1 MTTLPADDL
10 ERRQATTT
18 FDRNVVVTAGAG
30 TGKTTLL
37 VERCVNLLMR
47 PSDPVQMTELVAL
60 TFTNKAANEMK
71 ARLRDRL
78 EVLAGHRTGGP
89 AAKEAEAAELDA
101 LRERYSITTDD
112 IHGRARK
119 ALQQLERAQIGTI
132 HSFAAALLRLY
143 PLETGLN
150 PQFREDDG
158 RLRKRQFDTGWGLWL
173 DEELSGTG
181 PRTEEWKKILGRF
194 SLDRLGELALA
205 LCADNVDLDGL
216 QRPGGPDDPAGVL
229 GQWLRGLEDAI
240 TDLIHR
246 HPKQRRIE
254 QALAVGRR
262 VIQAA
267 RGGGASVDDEE
278 LGLLRGLTAP
288 KDWAQEDFNHARDLA
303 TDARALAQVDPVV
316 IHRLCALLVPFARQC
331 REDFARH
338 GLVTFD
344 GLLVRSRDLLRDHP
358 RIREELKTRFKAI
371 LVDEFQD
378 TDPLQ
383 YEIILWLCEEPSRRA
398 ASWRDI
404 RLAPGKL
411 FVVGDPK
418 QSIYGFR
425 GADIAAYLQVVKEVI
440 QAQNGVEYRLTANF
454 RSDARILDVVNGVF
468 EHLIREEPG
477 LQPEY
482 IALQPGPV
490 HPGEDPARPEQSYR
504 LGSPGPMEATAETSV
519 RPEPFDE
526 AQDRPFDKAQDRRS
540 EAQPSE
546 VEGRKMEATAETS
559 VRPEPFD
566 EAQDRRSE
574 AQPSEVEGRKME
586 ATAETSVRP
595 ERSEA
600 QPSEVEGRKL
610 AVAWDRSRRV
620 HVRRVTSTGPTPNAE
635 AARRLEAESLA
646 RWLEEEV
653 LGRTFFDD
661 AAGHHVPVAPGH
673 VAFLMRA
680 LSNVQVYLEAL
691 RRRGIGY
698 VVEGERDFYAA
709 QEVIDAV
716 NLLRT
721 VDNPHDRLAL
731 VGVLRSPVGGH
742 SDTEIFALGRQQL
755 LDYRMVAGPRW
766 VDLPRDVMDL
776 YQRLFRL
783 HREVRFLEAGKAVAR
798 VFKELPLSVL
808 AASRRSGQQAVANLE
823 KVRLVAEEAG
833 ANGSGTLKDVVAELE
848 RRVREEEDESEN
860 ALEEETL
867 DAVRIMSIHRAK
879 GLEFPVVVLVDALAG
894 VNRRSGPPAQV
905 HQNWATGLA
914 GIRIDDLWSLPGVFL
929 QAKRREREAYE
940 QRRLLYVAMT
950 RPRQQL
956 VVSFAERGQPD
967 RDSMVS
973 MIGEATGGDL
983 AHADPPAVTCGM
995 GEMAVE
1001 VVEEDPGADEHGD
1014 RPPAPP
1020 PDAADWSWYEN
1031 LWARRRSDCEARRQ
1045 TPIFLTPTRL
1055 KAAGEAAEPRLR
1067 AGGLERDTALILGEL
1082 AHQVLEHWDFQ
1093 TQRVEED
1100 LHEAI
1105 ARHAPELPAAQHR
1118 VVVRELKAIW
1128 ATLTGSPVYQEL
1140 RGARILGREIPFVLP
1155 WDGQIMEGVI
1165 DLVYERQ
1172 GQLYV
1177 ADYKTDQVT
1186 DGDIAGVMHDYRHQ
1200 AQVYTEAVRRG
1211 LNRDV
1216 AAFRLILL
1224 RLGSGV
1230 DVPAGSLSE

>member
-47 PSDPVQMTELVAL
+47 PSDPVEMTELVAL

-89 AAKEAEAAELDA
+89 AAKEAEAAALDA
-101 LRERYSITTDD
+101 LRERYSITADD

-229 GQWLRGLEDAI
+229 GQWLRGLEEAI

-267 RGGGASVDDEE
+267 RAGGASVDDEE
-278 LGLLRGLTAP
+278 LSLLRGLTAP
-288 KDWAQEDFNHARDLA
+288 KDWTQEDFNHARNLV
-303 TDARALAQVDPVV
+303 TDARALAQVDPGE

-490 HPGEDPARPEQSYR
+490 HPGEDPARPEQR
-504 LGSPGPMEATAETSV
+504 DEPHG
-519 RPEPFDE
+519 PEPMGVS
-526 AQDRPFDKAQDRRS
+526 AVT
-540 EAQPSE
+540 PS
-546 VEGRKMEATAETS
+546 S

-574 AQPSEVEGRKME
+574 AQPSEVEGRK
-586 ATAETSVRP
+586 
-595 ERSEA
+595 
-600 QPSEVEGRKL
+600 L
-610 AVAWDRSRRV
+610 AVAGERSRRV
-620 HVRRVTSTGPTPNAE
+620 RVRRVTSTGPTPNAE

-661 AAGHHVPVAPGH
+661 GAGNRVRVAPGH

-716 NLLRT
+716 NLLRA

-905 HQNWATGLA
+905 HQDWATGLA

-983 AHADPPAVTCGM
+983 AHAAPPAVTCGT

-1014 RPPAPP
+1014 RLPAPP
-1020 PDAADWSWYEN
+1020 PDAADWSWYED
-1031 LWARRRSDCEARRQ
+1031 LWGRRRSDYEARRQ

-1055 KAAGEAAEPRLR
+1055 KAAGEAAEARLR

-1100 LHEAI
+1100 LDGAI

-1128 ATLTGSPVYQEL
+1128 ATLAGSPVYQEL

-1186 DGDIAGVMHDYRHQ
+1186 DGDVAGVMHDYRHQ

-1224 RLGSGV
+1224 RLGRGV

>member
-47 PSDPVQMTELVAL
+47 PSDPVEMTELVAL

-89 AAKEAEAAELDA
+89 AAKEAEAAVLDS
-101 LRERYSITTDD
+101 LRKRYSITTDD

-229 GQWLRGLEDAI
+229 GQWLRGLEEAI
-240 TDLIHR
+240 TDLIRR

-254 QALAVGRR
+254 QALTVGRR

-267 RGGGASVDDEE
+267 GAGGASVDAEE
-278 LGLLRGLTAP
+278 LSLLRGLTAP
-288 KDWAQEDFNHARDLA
+288 KDWTQEDFNHARNLV
-303 TDARALAQVDPVV
+303 TDARALARVDPVE

-358 RIREELKTRFKAI
+358 RIREELKARFKAI

-482 IALQPGPV
+482 IALQPGPGT
-490 HPGEDPARPEQSYR
+490 PGEPTAGPEQRYVPH
-504 LGSPGPMEATAETSV
+504 G
-519 RPEPFDE
+519 PEPMGVS
-526 AQDRPFDKAQDRRS
+526 AVT
-540 EAQPSE
+540 PS
-546 VEGRKMEATAETS
+546 
-559 VRPEPFD
+559 P
-566 EAQDRRSE
+566 
-574 AQPSEVEGRKME
+574 
-586 ATAETSVRP
+586 VRP
-595 ERSEA
+595 ERSGAPAE
-600 QPSEVEGRKL
+600 QSPVR
-610 AVAWDRSRRV
+610 
-620 HVRRVTSTGPTPNAE
+620 VRRVTSTGPTPNAE

-661 AAGHHVPVAPGH
+661 GAGNHVRVAPGH

-716 NLLRT
+716 NLLRA

-833 ANGSGTLKDVVAELE
+833 AGGSGTLKDVVAELE

-905 HQNWATGLA
+905 HQDWATGLA

-967 RDSMVS
+967 HDSMVS
-973 MIGEATGGDL
+973 MIGEATGGAL
-983 AHADPPAVTCGM
+983 AHADPPAVACGM

-1001 VVEEDPGADEHGD
+1001 VVKEDPEAAEHGD
-1014 RPPAPP
+1014 RLPAPP
-1020 PDAADWSWYEN
+1020 PDAADWSWYED
-1031 LWARRRSDCEARRQ
+1031 LWGRRRSDYETRRQ

-1055 KAAGEAAEPRLR
+1055 KAAGEAAEARLR

-1128 ATLTGSPVYQEL
+1128 ATLTGSPVYREL

-1200 AQVYTEAVRRG
+1200 AQVYTEAVRHG

-1224 RLGSGV
+1224 RLGRGV
-1230 DVPAGSLSE
+1230 DVPAGSPSE

>member
-89 AAKEAEAAELDA
+89 AAKETEAAALDA

-112 IHGRARK
+112 IHGRARE

-229 GQWLRGLEDAI
+229 GQWLRGLEEAI

-267 RGGGASVDDEE
+267 RAGGASVDDEE

-288 KDWAQEDFNHARDLA
+288 KDWTQEDFNHARDLA
-303 TDARALAQVDPVV
+303 TDARALAQVDPGE

-482 IALQPGPV
+482 IALQPGPGT
-490 HPGEDPARPEQSYR
+490 PSEPTARPEQR
-504 LGSPGPMEATAETSV
+504 DAPHGPEPMEVSAPSSVRPARPDQRDGLHGPEPMGVSAPSSV

-526 AQDRPFDKAQDRRS
+526 AQDRL
-540 EAQPSE
+540 
-546 VEGRKMEATAETS
+546 
-559 VRPEPFD
+559 
-566 EAQDRRSE
+566 
-574 AQPSEVEGRKME
+574 
-586 ATAETSVRP
+586 
-595 ERSEA
+595 SEA

-620 HVRRVTSTGPTPNAE
+620 RVRRVTSTGPTPNAE

-661 AAGHHVPVAPGH
+661 AAGNHVPVAPGH

-716 NLLRT
+716 NLLRA

-894 VNRRSGPPAQV
+894 VNRRSGPSAQV
-905 HQNWATGLA
+905 HQDWATGLA

-973 MIGEATGGDL
+973 LIGEATGGDL
-983 AHADPPAVTCGM
+983 AHAAPPAVTCGT

-1020 PDAADWSWYEN
+1020 PDAADWSWYED

-1055 KAAGEAAEPRLR
+1055 KAAGEAAEARLR

-1105 ARHAPELPAAQHR
+1105 ARHAPELPAAEHR

-1128 ATLTGSPVYQEL
+1128 ATLAGSPVYQEL

-1224 RLGSGV
+1224 RLGRGV

>member
-47 PSDPVQMTELVAL
+47 PSDPVEMTELVAL

-89 AAKEAEAAELDA
+89 AAKEAEAAVLDS
-101 LRERYSITTDD
+101 LRKRYSITTDD

-229 GQWLRGLEDAI
+229 GQWLRGLEEAI
-240 TDLIHR
+240 TDLIRR

-267 RGGGASVDDEE
+267 GGGGASVDAEE
-278 LGLLRGLTAP
+278 LSLLRGLTAP
-288 KDWAQEDFNHARDLA
+288 KDWTQEDFNHARNLV
-303 TDARALAQVDPVV
+303 TDARALARVDPVE

-358 RIREELKTRFKAI
+358 RIREELKARFKAI

-482 IALQPGPV
+482 IALQPGPGT
-490 HPGEDPARPEQSYR
+490 PGEPTAGPEQRYVPH
-504 LGSPGPMEATAETSV
+504 G
-519 RPEPFDE
+519 PEPMGVS
-526 AQDRPFDKAQDRRS
+526 AVT
-540 EAQPSE
+540 PS
-546 VEGRKMEATAETS
+546 
-559 VRPEPFD
+559 P
-566 EAQDRRSE
+566 
-574 AQPSEVEGRKME
+574 
-586 ATAETSVRP
+586 VRP
-595 ERSEA
+595 ERSGAPAE
-600 QPSEVEGRKL
+600 QSPVR
-610 AVAWDRSRRV
+610 
-620 HVRRVTSTGPTPNAE
+620 VRRVTSTGPTPNAE

-661 AAGHHVPVAPGH
+661 GAGNHVRVAPGH

-716 NLLRT
+716 NLLRA

-833 ANGSGTLKDVVAELE
+833 AGGSGTLKDVVAELE

-905 HQNWATGLA
+905 HQDWATGLA

-967 RDSMVS
+967 HDSMVS
-973 MIGEATGGDL
+973 MIGEATGGAL
-983 AHADPPAVTCGM
+983 AHADPPAVACGM

-1001 VVEEDPGADEHGD
+1001 VVEEDPEAAERCD
-1014 RPPAPP
+1014 RPPAP
-1020 PDAADWSWYEN
+1020 PDAADWSWYED
-1031 LWARRRSDCEARRQ
+1031 LWGRRRSDYEARRQ

-1128 ATLTGSPVYQEL
+1128 ATLTGSPVYREL

-1200 AQVYTEAVRRG
+1200 AQVYTEAVRHG

-1224 RLGSGV
+1224 RLGRGV
-1230 DVPAGSLSE
+1230 DVPAGSPSE

>member
-47 PSDPVQMTELVAL
+47 PSDPVEMTELVAL

-89 AAKEAEAAELDA
+89 AAKEAEAAVLDS
-101 LRERYSITTDD
+101 LRKRYSITTDD

-229 GQWLRGLEDAI
+229 GQWLRGLEEAI
-240 TDLIHR
+240 TDLIRR

-267 RGGGASVDDEE
+267 GGGGASVDAEE
-278 LGLLRGLTAP
+278 LSLLRGLTAP
-288 KDWAQEDFNHARDLA
+288 KDWTQEDFNHARNLV
-303 TDARALAQVDPVV
+303 TDARALARVDPVE

-358 RIREELKTRFKAI
+358 RIREELKARFKAI

-482 IALQPGPV
+482 IALQPGPGT
-490 HPGEDPARPEQSYR
+490 PGEPTAGPEQRYVPH
-504 LGSPGPMEATAETSV
+504 G
-519 RPEPFDE
+519 PEPMGVS
-526 AQDRPFDKAQDRRS
+526 AVT
-540 EAQPSE
+540 PS
-546 VEGRKMEATAETS
+546 
-559 VRPEPFD
+559 P
-566 EAQDRRSE
+566 
-574 AQPSEVEGRKME
+574 
-586 ATAETSVRP
+586 VRP
-595 ERSEA
+595 ERSGAPAE
-600 QPSEVEGRKL
+600 QSPVR
-610 AVAWDRSRRV
+610 
-620 HVRRVTSTGPTPNAE
+620 VRRVTSTGPTPNAE

-661 AAGHHVPVAPGH
+661 GAGNHVRVAPGH

-716 NLLRT
+716 NLLRA

-833 ANGSGTLKDVVAELE
+833 AGGSGTLKDVVAELE

-905 HQNWATGLA
+905 HQDWATGLA

-973 MIGEATGGDL
+973 MIGEATGGAL
-983 AHADPPAVTCGM
+983 AHADPPAVACGM

-1001 VVEEDPGADEHGD
+1001 VVEEDPEAAERCD
-1014 RPPAPP
+1014 RPPPPP
-1020 PDAADWSWYEN
+1020 PDAADWSWYED
-1031 LWARRRSDCEARRQ
+1031 LWGRRRSDYEARRQ

-1128 ATLTGSPVYQEL
+1128 ATLTGSPVYREL

-1200 AQVYTEAVRRG
+1200 AQVYTEAVRHG

-1224 RLGSGV
+1224 RLGRGV
-1230 DVPAGSLSE
+1230 DVPAGSPSE

>member
-89 AAKEAEAAELDA
+89 AAKETEAAALDA

-112 IHGRARK
+112 IHGRARE
-119 ALQQLERAQIGTI
+119 ALRHLERAQIGTI
-132 HSFAAALLRLY
+132 HSFAAGLLRLY

-216 QRPGGPDDPAGVL
+216 QRPGGPDDLAGVL
-229 GQWLRGLEDAI
+229 GQWLRGLEEAI

-267 RGGGASVDDEE
+267 RGGGASVDAEE
-278 LGLLRGLTAP
+278 LSLLRSLTAP
-288 KDWAQEDFNHARDLA
+288 KDWAQEDFHHARDLA
-303 TDARALAQVDPVV
+303 TDARALAQVDPVE

-482 IALQPGPV
+482 IALQPGPGT
-490 HPGEDPARPEQSYR
+490 PGEPTAHPEQRYEPHGPEPMGVSAPSSVRPARPDQR
-504 LGSPGPMEATAETSV
+504 DGPHG
-519 RPEPFDE
+519 PEPMGVS
-526 AQDRPFDKAQDRRS
+526 A
-540 EAQPSE
+540 PS
-546 VEGRKMEATAETS
+546 
-559 VRPEPFD
+559 
-566 EAQDRRSE
+566 
-574 AQPSEVEGRKME
+574 
-586 ATAETSVRP
+586 SVRP

-610 AVAWDRSRRV
+610 AVAGERSRRV
-620 HVRRVTSTGPTPNAE
+620 HVRRVTSSGETPNAE

-661 AAGHHVPVAPGH
+661 GAGNRVRVAPGH

-716 NLLRT
+716 NLLRA

-905 HQNWATGLA
+905 HQDWATGLA

-983 AHADPPAVTCGM
+983 AHADPPAVACGT

-1014 RPPAPP
+1014 RLPAPP
-1020 PDAADWSWYEN
+1020 PDAADWSWYED
-1031 LWARRRSDCEARRQ
+1031 LWGRRRSDYEARRQ

-1105 ARHAPELPAAQHR
+1105 ARHAPELPAAEHR

-1128 ATLTGSPVYQEL
+1128 ATLAGSPVYREL

-1224 RLGSGV
+1224 RLGRGV

>member
-47 PSDPVQMTELVAL
+47 PSDPVEMTELVAL

-89 AAKEAEAAELDA
+89 AAKEAEAAALDA

-112 IHGRARK
+112 IHGRARE
-119 ALQQLERAQIGTI
+119 ALRHLERAQIGTI
-132 HSFAAALLRLY
+132 HSFAAGLLRLY

-229 GQWLRGLEDAI
+229 GQWLRGLEEAI

-288 KDWAQEDFNHARDLA
+288 KDWTQEDFNHARALV

-358 RIREELKTRFKAI
+358 RIREELKARFKAI

-482 IALQPGPV
+482 IALQPGPDT
-490 HPGEDPARPEQSYR
+490 PGEDPARPEQSHR
-504 LGSPGPMEATAETSV
+504 LGNPGPMEATAETSV

-526 AQDRPFDKAQDRRS
+526 AQDR
-540 EAQPSE
+540 
-546 VEGRKMEATAETS
+546 
-559 VRPEPFD
+559 PFD

-620 HVRRVTSTGPTPNAE
+620 HVRRVTSSGETPNAE

-661 AAGHHVPVAPGH
+661 AAGNHVPVAPGH

-716 NLLRT
+716 NLLRA

-905 HQNWATGLA
+905 HQDWATGLA

-983 AHADPPAVTCGM
+983 AHADPPAVTCGV

-1020 PDAADWSWYEN
+1020 PDAADWSWYED

-1055 KAAGEAAEPRLR
+1055 KAAGEAAEEAASEAAEARLR
-1067 AGGLERDTALILGEL
+1067 AGSLERDTALILGEL

-1224 RLGSGV
+1224 RLGRGV
-1230 DVPAGSLSE
+1230 DVPAGSVSE

>member
-47 PSDPVQMTELVAL
+47 PSDPVEMTELVAL

-78 EVLAGHRTGGP
+78 EVLAGQRTGGP
-89 AAKEAEAAELDA
+89 AAKETEAAALDA

-112 IHGRARK
+112 IHGRARE
-119 ALQQLERAQIGTI
+119 ALRHLERAQIGTI
-132 HSFAAALLRLY
+132 HSFAAGLLRLY

-205 LCADNVDLDGL
+205 LCADNVDLDEL

-240 TDLIHR
+240 TDLIRR

-267 RGGGASVDDEE
+267 RAGASVDDEE

-288 KDWAQEDFNHARDLA
+288 KDWVQEDFNHARDLV
-303 TDARALAQVDPVV
+303 TDARALARVDPGE

-526 AQDRPFDKAQDRRS
+526 AQDR
-540 EAQPSE
+540 
-546 VEGRKMEATAETS
+546 
-559 VRPEPFD
+559 
-566 EAQDRRSE
+566 
-574 AQPSEVEGRKME
+574 
-586 ATAETSVRP
+586 
-595 ERSEA
+595 RSEA

-610 AVAWDRSRRV
+610 AVAGERSRRV
-620 HVRRVTSTGPTPNAE
+620 RVRRVTSTGPTPNAE

-661 AAGHHVPVAPGH
+661 AAGNHVRVAPGH

-716 NLLRT
+716 NLLRA

-905 HQNWATGLA
+905 HQDWATGLA

-983 AHADPPAVTCGM
+983 AHAAPPAVTCGT

-1020 PDAADWSWYEN
+1020 PDTADWSWYED
-1031 LWARRRSDCEARRQ
+1031 LWGRRRSDYEARRQ

-1055 KAAGEAAEPRLR
+1055 KAAGEAAEARLR

-1100 LHEAI
+1100 LDGAI

-1128 ATLTGSPVYQEL
+1128 ATLTGSPVYREL

-1186 DGDIAGVMHDYRHQ
+1186 DGDVAGVMHDYRHQ

-1224 RLGSGV
+1224 RLGRGV

>member
-78 EVLAGHRTGGP
+78 EVLAGQRTGGP
-89 AAKEAEAAELDA
+89 AAKEAEAAALDS

-181 PRTEEWKKILGRF
+181 PRTEQWKKSLGRF

-240 TDLIHR
+240 ADLIRR

-254 QALAVGRR
+254 QALAVSRR

-267 RGGGASVDDEE
+267 RGVGASVDDEE
-278 LGLLRGLTAP
+278 SSLLRGLTAP
-288 KDWAQEDFNHARDLA
+288 KDWAQEDFHHARDLV
-303 TDARALAQVDPVV
+303 TDARALAQVDPGE

-398 ASWRDI
+398 ANWRDI

-482 IALQPGPV
+482 IALQPGPGT
-490 HPGEDPARPEQSYR
+490 PGEDPARPEQSYR

-519 RPEPFDE
+519 RPE
-526 AQDRPFDKAQDRRS
+526 
-540 EAQPSE
+540 
-546 VEGRKMEATAETS
+546 
-559 VRPEPFD
+559 
-566 EAQDRRSE
+566 
-574 AQPSEVEGRKME
+574 
-586 ATAETSVRP
+586 
-595 ERSEA
+595 RSEA

-610 AVAWDRSRRV
+610 AVAGERSRRV
-620 HVRRVTSTGPTPNAE
+620 RVRRVTSTGPTPNAE

-661 AAGHHVPVAPGH
+661 GAGNHVRVAPGH
-673 VAFLMRA
+673 VALLMRA

-716 NLLRT
+716 NLLRA

-783 HREVRFLEAGKAVAR
+783 HREVRFLEVGKAVAR

-905 HQNWATGLA
+905 HQDWATGLA
-914 GIRIDDLWSLPGVFL
+914 GIRIDDLWSLSGVFL

-983 AHADPPAVTCGM
+983 AHADPPAVACGM
-995 GEMAVE
+995 GEIAVE
-1001 VVEEDPGADEHGD
+1001 VVEEDPEAAERGD
-1014 RPPAPP
+1014 RLPAPP
-1020 PDAADWSWYEN
+1020 PDAADWSWYED
-1031 LWARRRSDCEARRQ
+1031 LWGRRRSDCEARRQ

-1055 KAAGEAAEPRLR
+1055 KATGEAAEPRLR

-1128 ATLTGSPVYQEL
+1128 ATLTGSPVYREL

-1224 RLGSGV
+1224 RLGRGV
-1230 DVPAGSLSE
+1230 DVPAGSPSE

>member
-47 PSDPVQMTELVAL
+47 PSDPVKMTELVAL

-89 AAKEAEAAELDA
+89 AAKEAEAAALDS

-112 IHGRARK
+112 IHGRARE

-229 GQWLRGLEDAI
+229 GQWLRGLEEAI

-267 RGGGASVDDEE
+267 RAGGASVDDEE
-278 LGLLRGLTAP
+278 LSLLRGLTAP
-288 KDWAQEDFNHARDLA
+288 KDWAQEDFHHARDLV
-303 TDARALAQVDPVV
+303 TDARALAQVDPGE

-358 RIREELKTRFKAI
+358 RIREELKARFKAI

-454 RSDARILDVVNGVF
+454 RSDPRILDVVNGVF

-482 IALQPGPV
+482 IALQPGPDTA
-490 HPGEDPARPEQSYR
+490 GEPTARPDQRHELHGPEPTEVSAPSSVRPARPDQR
-504 LGSPGPMEATAETSV
+504 DGLHGPEPTEVSAPSSV
-519 RPEPFDE
+519 RPARPDQRDGLHGPEPTE
-526 AQDRPFDKAQDRRS
+526 VSA
-540 EAQPSE
+540 PS
-546 VEGRKMEATAETS
+546 S

-574 AQPSEVEGRKME
+574 AQPSEVEGRK
-586 ATAETSVRP
+586 
-595 ERSEA
+595 
-600 QPSEVEGRKL
+600 L
-610 AVAWDRSRRV
+610 AVAWDRSRSPVR
-620 HVRRVTSTGPTPNAE
+620 VRRVTSTGPTPNAE

-661 AAGHHVPVAPGH
+661 GVGNHVPVAPGH

-716 NLLRT
+716 NLLRA

-783 HREVRFLEAGKAVAR
+783 HRDVRFLEAGKAVAR

-905 HQNWATGLA
+905 HQDWATGLA

-983 AHADPPAVTCGM
+983 AHADPPAVACGT

-1001 VVEEDPGADEHGD
+1001 VVEEDPEAAERGD
-1014 RPPAPP
+1014 RLPAPP
-1020 PDAADWSWYEN
+1020 PDAADWSWYED

-1055 KAAGEAAEPRLR
+1055 KAAGETAEARVR

-1224 RLGSGV
+1224 RLGRGV
-1230 DVPAGSLSE
+1230 DVPAGSPSE

>member
-89 AAKEAEAAELDA
+89 AAKEAEAAALDS
-101 LRERYSITTDD
+101 LRERYSITSDD

-229 GQWLRGLEDAI
+229 GQWLRGLEEAI

-267 RGGGASVDDEE
+267 RAGGASVDDEE
-278 LGLLRGLTAP
+278 LSLLRGLTAP
-288 KDWAQEDFNHARDLA
+288 KDWTQEDFNHARNLA

-440 QAQNGVEYRLTANF
+440 QAQNGVECRLTANF
-454 RSDARILDVVNGVF
+454 RSDPRILDVVNGVF
-468 EHLIREEPG
+468 ERLIREEPG

-482 IALQPGPV
+482 IALQPGPDT
-490 HPGEDPARPEQSYR
+490 PGAQTARPEQRY
-504 LGSPGPMEATAETSV
+504 GPHG
-519 RPEPFDE
+519 PEPMGVS
-526 AQDRPFDKAQDRRS
+526 AVT
-540 EAQPSE
+540 PS
-546 VEGRKMEATAETS
+546 
-559 VRPEPFD
+559 P
-566 EAQDRRSE
+566 
-574 AQPSEVEGRKME
+574 
-586 ATAETSVRP
+586 VRP
-595 ERSEA
+595 ERSGAPAE
-600 QPSEVEGRKL
+600 QS
-610 AVAWDRSRRV
+610 RSPVR
-620 HVRRVTSTGPTPNAE
+620 VRRVTSTGPTPNAE

-653 LGRTFFDD
+653 LGRTSFDD
-661 AAGHHVPVAPGH
+661 GAGNHVRVEPGH

-716 NLLRT
+716 NLLRA

-742 SDTEIFALGRQQL
+742 SDTEIFALSRQQL
-755 LDYRMVAGPRW
+755 LDYRLVAGPRR

-905 HQNWATGLA
+905 HQDWATGLA

-929 QAKRREREAYE
+929 QAKRRERETYE

-973 MIGEATGGDL
+973 MIGEATGGAL
-983 AHADPPAVTCGM
+983 AHADPPAVACGK

-1001 VVEEDPGADEHGD
+1001 VVEEDPGAGEHGD

-1020 PDAADWSWYEN
+1020 PDTADWSWYED
-1031 LWARRRSDCEARRQ
+1031 LWGRRLSDCEARRQ
-1045 TPIFLTPTRL
+1045 THIFLTPTRL
-1055 KAAGEAAEPRLR
+1055 KAAGEAAEARVR

-1100 LHEAI
+1100 LDGAI
-1105 ARHAPELPAAQHR
+1105 ARHTPELPAAEHR

-1155 WDGQIMEGVI
+1155 WDGQIMEGRI

-1186 DGDIAGVMHDYRHQ
+1186 DGEIDGVMDDYRHQ

-1224 RLGSGV
+1224 RLGRGV
-1230 DVPAGSLSE
+1230 DVPAGSPSE

>member
-47 PSDPVQMTELVAL
+47 PSDPVEMTELVAL

-78 EVLAGHRTGGP
+78 EVLAGQRTGGP
-89 AAKEAEAAELDA
+89 AAKDAEAAALDA

-181 PRTEEWKKILGRF
+181 PRTEEWKMILGRF

-229 GQWLRGLEDAI
+229 GQWLRGLEEAI
-240 TDLIHR
+240 ADLIRR
-246 HPKQRRIE
+246 HPKERRIE

-267 RGGGASVDDEE
+267 GGGASVDDQE

-288 KDWAQEDFNHARDLA
+288 KDWAQEDFHHARDLV

-490 HPGEDPARPEQSYR
+490 TPGEDPARPEQSYR

-526 AQDRPFDKAQDRRS
+526 AQDR
-540 EAQPSE
+540 
-546 VEGRKMEATAETS
+546 
-559 VRPEPFD
+559 
-566 EAQDRRSE
+566 
-574 AQPSEVEGRKME
+574 
-586 ATAETSVRP
+586 
-595 ERSEA
+595 RSEA

-610 AVAWDRSRRV
+610 AVAGERSRRV
-620 HVRRVTSTGPTPNAE
+620 RVRRVISTGPTPNAE

-661 AAGHHVPVAPGH
+661 AAGRHVPVAPGH

-716 NLLRT
+716 NLLRA

-905 HQNWATGLA
+905 HQDWATGLA

-983 AHADPPAVTCGM
+983 AHVAPPAVTCGT

-1020 PDAADWSWYEN
+1020 PDAADWSWYED
-1031 LWARRRSDCEARRQ
+1031 LWARRRSDYEARRQ

-1055 KAAGEAAEPRLR
+1055 KAAGEAAEARLR
-1067 AGGLERDTALILGEL
+1067 AGGLDRDTALILGEL

-1128 ATLTGSPVYQEL
+1128 ATLAGSPVYQEL

-1224 RLGSGV
+1224 RLGRGV

>member
-47 PSDPVQMTELVAL
+47 PSDPVEMTELVAL

-89 AAKEAEAAELDA
+89 AAKEAEAAALDA

-267 RGGGASVDDEE
+267 GGGGASVDDEE
-278 LGLLRGLTAP
+278 LSLLRGLTAP
-288 KDWAQEDFNHARDLA
+288 KDWAQEDFHHARNLV
-303 TDARALAQVDPVV
+303 TDVRALAQVDPVE

-482 IALQPGPV
+482 IALQPGPDT
-490 HPGEDPARPEQSYR
+490 PGEPTARPEQRYEPH
-504 LGSPGPMEATAETSV
+504 G
-519 RPEPFDE
+519 PEPMGVS
-526 AQDRPFDKAQDRRS
+526 A
-540 EAQPSE
+540 PS
-546 VEGRKMEATAETS
+546 
-559 VRPEPFD
+559 
-566 EAQDRRSE
+566 
-574 AQPSEVEGRKME
+574 
-586 ATAETSVRP
+586 SVRP
-595 ERSEA
+595 ERSVMSSTA
-600 QPSEVEGRKL
+600 PTPPANQPEVMSGPEPMGVRPPPPFVLSVARRSRAKSKGASLQLPGTEVEGCGCAGSPAR
-610 AVAWDRSRRV
+610 AQRRTPRPRAGW
-620 HVRRVTSTGPTPNAE
+620 RRN
-635 AARRLEAESLA
+635 
-646 RWLEEEV
+646 RW
-653 LGRTFFDD
+653 R
-661 AAGHHVPVAPGH
+661 AG
-673 VAFLMRA
+673 L
-680 LSNVQVYLEAL
+680 
-691 RRRGIGY
+691 
-698 VVEGERDFYAA
+698 
-709 QEVIDAV
+709 
-716 NLLRT
+716 
-721 VDNPHDRLAL
+721 
-731 VGVLRSPVGGH
+731 
-742 SDTEIFALGRQQL
+742 
-755 LDYRMVAGPRW
+755 
-766 VDLPRDVMDL
+766 
-776 YQRLFRL
+776 
-783 HREVRFLEAGKAVAR
+783 
-798 VFKELPLSVL
+798 
-808 AASRRSGQQAVANLE
+808 
-823 KVRLVAEEAG
+823 
-833 ANGSGTLKDVVAELE
+833 
-848 RRVREEEDESEN
+848 
-860 ALEEETL
+860 
-867 DAVRIMSIHRAK
+867 
-879 GLEFPVVVLVDALAG
+879 
-894 VNRRSGPPAQV
+894 
-905 HQNWATGLA
+905 
-914 GIRIDDLWSLPGVFL
+914 
-929 QAKRREREAYE
+929 KRRCWGG
-940 QRRLLYVAMT
+940 LSSTT
-950 RPRQQL
+950 RP
-956 VVSFAERGQPD
+956 
-967 RDSMVS
+967 
-973 MIGEATGGDL
+973 ATTCRWR
-983 AHADPPAVTCGM
+983 PVTWPFSC
-995 GEMAVE
+995 
-1001 VVEEDPGADEHGD
+1001 
-1014 RPPAPP
+1014 AP
-1020 PDAADWSWYEN
+1020 
-1031 LWARRRSDCEARRQ
+1031 
-1045 TPIFLTPTRL
+1045 
-1055 KAAGEAAEPRLR
+1055 
-1067 AGGLERDTALILGEL
+1067 
-1082 AHQVLEHWDFQ
+1082 
-1093 TQRVEED
+1093 
-1100 LHEAI
+1100 
-1105 ARHAPELPAAQHR
+1105 
-1118 VVVRELKAIW
+1118 
-1128 ATLTGSPVYQEL
+1128 
-1140 RGARILGREIPFVLP
+1140 
-1155 WDGQIMEGVI
+1155 
-1165 DLVYERQ
+1165 
-1172 GQLYV
+1172 
-1177 ADYKTDQVT
+1177 
-1186 DGDIAGVMHDYRHQ
+1186 
-1200 AQVYTEAVRRG
+1200 
-1211 LNRDV
+1211 
-1216 AAFRLILL
+1216 
-1224 RLGSGV
+1224 
-1230 DVPAGSLSE
+1230 

>member
-1 MTTLPADDL
+1 M
-10 ERRQATTT
+10 
-18 FDRNVVVTAGAG
+18 
-30 TGKTTLL
+30 
-37 VERCVNLLMR
+37 
-47 PSDPVQMTELVAL
+47 
-60 TFTNKAANEMK
+60 
-71 ARLRDRL
+71 
-78 EVLAGHRTGGP
+78 
-89 AAKEAEAAELDA
+89 
-101 LRERYSITTDD
+101 
-112 IHGRARK
+112 
-119 ALQQLERAQIGTI
+119 
-132 HSFAAALLRLY
+132 
-143 PLETGLN
+143 
-150 PQFREDDG
+150 
-158 RLRKRQFDTGWGLWL
+158 
-173 DEELSGTG
+173 
-181 PRTEEWKKILGRF
+181 
-194 SLDRLGELALA
+194 
-205 LCADNVDLDGL
+205 
-216 QRPGGPDDPAGVL
+216 
-229 GQWLRGLEDAI
+229 
-240 TDLIHR
+240 
-246 HPKQRRIE
+246 
-254 QALAVGRR
+254 
-262 VIQAA
+262 
-267 RGGGASVDDEE
+267 
-278 LGLLRGLTAP
+278 
-288 KDWAQEDFNHARDLA
+288 
-303 TDARALAQVDPVV
+303 V

-482 IALQPGPV
+482 IALQPGPDT
-490 HPGEDPARPEQSYR
+490 PGEDPARPEQSHR
-504 LGSPGPMEATAETSV
+504 LGNPGPMEATAETSV

-526 AQDRPFDKAQDRRS
+526 AQDRPFDEAQDRRS

-574 AQPSEVEGRKME
+574 AQPSEVEGRK
-586 ATAETSVRP
+586 
-595 ERSEA
+595 
-600 QPSEVEGRKL
+600 L

-620 HVRRVTSTGPTPNAE
+620 HVRRVTSSGETPNAE

-661 AAGHHVPVAPGH
+661 AAGNHVPVAPGH

-716 NLLRT
+716 NLLRA

-905 HQNWATGLA
+905 HQDWATGLA

-1001 VVEEDPGADEHGD
+1001 VVEEDPGADERGD

-1020 PDAADWSWYEN
+1020 PDAADWSWYED

-1055 KAAGEAAEPRLR
+1055 KAAGEAAEAAEARLR

-1100 LHEAI
+1100 LDGAI

-1224 RLGSGV
+1224 RLGRGV
-1230 DVPAGSLSE
+1230 DVPAGSPSE

>member
-89 AAKEAEAAELDA
+89 AAKETEAAALDA

-112 IHGRARK
+112 IHGRARE

-173 DEELSGTG
+173 DEELSGTS

-205 LCADNVDLDGL
+205 LCADNVDLDEL

-229 GQWLRGLEDAI
+229 GQWLRGLEEAI
-240 TDLIHR
+240 ADLIRR

-262 VIQAA
+262 VIQAVQA
-267 RGGGASVDDEE
+267 VQAAGGGGASVDDEE
-278 LGLLRGLTAP
+278 LSLLRGLTAP
-288 KDWAQEDFNHARDLA
+288 KDWAQEDFHHARDLV
-303 TDARALAQVDPVV
+303 TDVRALARVDPGE

-440 QAQNGVEYRLTANF
+440 EAQNGVEYRLTANF

-482 IALQPGPV
+482 IALQPGPDT
-490 HPGEDPARPEQSYR
+490 PGEDPARPEQSYR
-504 LGSPGPMEATAETSV
+504 LGSLGP
-519 RPEPFDE
+519 
-526 AQDRPFDKAQDRRS
+526 
-540 EAQPSE
+540 
-546 VEGRKMEATAETS
+546 
-559 VRPEPFD
+559 
-566 EAQDRRSE
+566 
-574 AQPSEVEGRKME
+574 ME

-610 AVAWDRSRRV
+610 AVARERSRRV

-646 RWLEEEV
+646 RWLEEDV
-653 LGRTFFDD
+653 LGRTFFDN
-661 AAGHHVPVAPGH
+661 AAGNHVPVAPGH

-716 NLLRT
+716 NLLRA

-766 VDLPRDVMDL
+766 VDLPGDLMDL

-905 HQNWATGLA
+905 HQDWATGLA

-956 VVSFAERGQPD
+956 VVSFAERAQPD

-983 AHADPPAVTCGM
+983 AHAAPPAAACGM
-995 GEMAVE
+995 GVMAVE

-1020 PDAADWSWYEN
+1020 PDAADWSWYED

-1067 AGGLERDTALILGEL
+1067 AGGLDRDTALILGEL
-1082 AHQVLEHWDFQ
+1082 AHRVLEHWDFQ

-1100 LHEAI
+1100 LDGAI

-1155 WDGQIMEGVI
+1155 WDSQIMEGVI

-1224 RLGSGV
+1224 RLGRGV
-1230 DVPAGSLSE
+1230 DVPAGSPSE

>member
-89 AAKEAEAAELDA
+89 AAKEAEAAALDA

-216 QRPGGPDDPAGVL
+216 QSPGGPDDPAGVL
-229 GQWLRGLEDAI
+229 GQWLRGLEEAI
-240 TDLIHR
+240 ADLIRR

-267 RGGGASVDDEE
+267 RGGGASVDAEE
-278 LGLLRGLTAP
+278 LSLLRGLTAP
-288 KDWAQEDFNHARDLA
+288 KDWAQEDFNHARALA

-358 RIREELKTRFKAI
+358 RIREELKARFKAI

-482 IALQPGPV
+482 IALQPGPDT
-490 HPGEDPARPEQSYR
+490 PGEDPARPEQSYR

-559 VRPEPFD
+559 VRPE
-566 EAQDRRSE
+566 
-574 AQPSEVEGRKME
+574 
-586 ATAETSVRP
+586 
-595 ERSEA
+595 RSEA

-620 HVRRVTSTGPTPNAE
+620 HVRRVTSSGETPNAE

-653 LGRTFFDD
+653 LGRTFFDN
-661 AAGHHVPVAPGH
+661 AAGNHVPVAPGH

-716 NLLRT
+716 NLLRA

-833 ANGSGTLKDVVAELE
+833 ADGSGTLKDVVAELE

-905 HQNWATGLA
+905 HQDWATGLA

-983 AHADPPAVTCGM
+983 AHADPPAVTCGV

-1020 PDAADWSWYEN
+1020 PDAADWSWYED
-1031 LWARRRSDCEARRQ
+1031 LWGRRRSDCEARRQ

-1055 KAAGEAAEPRLR
+1055 KAGGEAAGEAASEAAEARLR
-1067 AGGLERDTALILGEL
+1067 AGSLERDTALILGEL

-1093 TQRVEED
+1093 TQRVEEELD
-1100 LHEAI
+1100 GAI
-1105 ARHAPELPAAQHR
+1105 ARHAPELAAAQHR

-1224 RLGSGV
+1224 RLGRGV

>member
-78 EVLAGHRTGGP
+78 EVLAGQRTGGP
-89 AAKEAEAAELDA
+89 AAKEAEAAALDA

-181 PRTEEWKKILGRF
+181 PRTEEWKKILGCF

-229 GQWLRGLEDAI
+229 GQWLRGLEEAI
-240 TDLIHR
+240 TDLIRR

-254 QALAVGRR
+254 QALTVGRR

-267 RGGGASVDDEE
+267 GGGGASVDAEE
-278 LGLLRGLTAP
+278 LSLLRGLTAP
-288 KDWAQEDFNHARDLA
+288 KDWTQEDFNHARNLV
-303 TDARALAQVDPVV
+303 TDARALARVDPVE

-358 RIREELKTRFKAI
+358 RIREELKARFKAI

-454 RSDARILDVVNGVF
+454 RSDTRILDVVNGVF

-482 IALQPGPV
+482 IALQPGPDT
-490 HPGEDPARPEQSYR
+490 PGEDPAGPKQRYGPHGPE
-504 LGSPGPMEATAETSV
+504 PMEVSAPSSV
-519 RPEPFDE
+519 RPARPDQRDGLHGPEPME
-526 AQDRPFDKAQDRRS
+526 VSA
-540 EAQPSE
+540 PS
-546 VEGRKMEATAETS
+546 S
-559 VRPEPFD
+559 VRPARPDQRDGLHGPEPMGVS
-566 EAQDRRSE
+566 A
-574 AQPSEVEGRKME
+574 PS
-586 ATAETSVRP
+586 SVRP

-610 AVAWDRSRRV
+610 AVAGERSRRV
-620 HVRRVTSTGPTPNAE
+620 RVRRVTSTGPTPNAE

-661 AAGHHVPVAPGH
+661 GAGNHVPVAPGH

-716 NLLRT
+716 NLLRA

-905 HQNWATGLA
+905 HQDWATGLA

-983 AHADPPAVTCGM
+983 AHAAPPAVACGM

-1020 PDAADWSWYEN
+1020 PDTADWSWYEN

-1055 KAAGEAAEPRLR
+1055 KAAGEAAETRLR

-1128 ATLTGSPVYQEL
+1128 ATLAGSPVYQEL

-1186 DGDIAGVMHDYRHQ
+1186 DGDIAGVMHDHRHQ

-1216 AAFRLILL
+1216 TAFRLILL
-1224 RLGSGV
+1224 RLGRGV
-1230 DVPAGSLSE
+1230 DVPAGSPSE

>member
-47 PSDPVQMTELVAL
+47 PSDPVEMTELVAL

-89 AAKEAEAAELDA
+89 AAKEAEAAALDA

-181 PRTEEWKKILGRF
+181 PRTEQWKKILGRF

-216 QRPGGPDDPAGVL
+216 QSPGGPDDPAGVL
-229 GQWLRGLEDAI
+229 GQWLRGLEEAI
-240 TDLIHR
+240 ADLIRR

-267 RGGGASVDDEE
+267 RGGGVSVDDEE

-288 KDWAQEDFNHARDLA
+288 KDWTQEDFNHARALA

-358 RIREELKTRFKAI
+358 RIREELKARFKAI

-482 IALQPGPV
+482 IALQPGPDT
-490 HPGEDPARPEQSYR
+490 PGEDPARPEQSYR
-504 LGSPGPMEATAETSV
+504 LGSPGP
-519 RPEPFDE
+519 
-526 AQDRPFDKAQDRRS
+526 
-540 EAQPSE
+540 
-546 VEGRKMEATAETS
+546 MEATAETS

-620 HVRRVTSTGPTPNAE
+620 HVRRVTSSGETPNAE

-661 AAGHHVPVAPGH
+661 AAGNHVPVAPGH

-905 HQNWATGLA
+905 HQDWATGLA

-983 AHADPPAVTCGM
+983 AHADPPAVACGT

-1001 VVEEDPGADEHGD
+1001 VVEQDPGADEHGD

-1020 PDAADWSWYEN
+1020 PDAADWSWYED
-1031 LWARRRSDCEARRQ
+1031 LWGRRRSDYEARRQ

-1055 KAAGEAAEPRLR
+1055 KAAGEAAGEAASEAAGEAASEAAEARLR
-1067 AGGLERDTALILGEL
+1067 AGSLERDTALILGEL

-1140 RGARILGREIPFVLP
+1140 RGARILGREVPFVLP

>member
-1 MTTLPADDL
+1 MIPPPADDL

-47 PSDPVQMTELVAL
+47 PSDPVKMTELVAL

-78 EVLAGHRTGGP
+78 EVLAGRRAGGP
-89 AAKEAEAAELDA
+89 AAEEVDTAAIDA
-101 LRERYSITTDD
+101 LRERFPITADD
-112 IHGRARK
+112 VHGRAGE

-132 HSFAAALLRLY
+132 HSFAASLLRLY
-143 PLETGLN
+143 PLETGLD

-158 RLRKRQFDTGWGLWL
+158 SLRKRQFDVDWGLWL

-181 PRTEEWKKILGRF
+181 PRTADWKDILARF

-205 LCADNVDLDGL
+205 LCAEDVDLDGL
-216 QRPGGPDDPAGVL
+216 LRPGGPGDPAGVL
-229 GQWLRGLEDAI
+229 GQWLCGLEDAA
-240 TDLIHR
+240 TDLIRR
-246 HPKQRRIE
+246 HPKQRKFER
-254 QALAVGRR
+254 AVAVARK

-267 RGGGASVDDEE
+267 RAPGAKFDDEE
-278 LGLLRGLTAP
+278 LSLLRGSTPPA
-288 KDWAQEDFNHARDLA
+288 DWSREDGRRARDLV
-303 TDARALAQVDPVV
+303 TDARLLAQVDPVE
-316 IHRLCALLVPFARQC
+316 IDRLCALLAPFARRC
-331 REDFARH
+331 RESFARN

-344 GLLVRSRDLLRDHP
+344 GLLARARDLLRDHP
-358 RIREELKTRFKAI
+358 QIREELKARFKAI

-383 YEIILWLCEEPSRRA
+383 YEILLWLCEERSGRA
-398 ASWRDI
+398 ANWRNI

-468 EHLIREEPG
+468 ERLFREEPG

-482 IALQPGPV
+482 IALQPGLDRA
-490 HPGEDPARPEQSYR
+490 GEQPARPE
-504 LGSPGPMEATAETSV
+504 LGGAPAE
-519 RPEPFDE
+519 RN
-526 AQDRPFDKAQDRRS
+526 
-540 EAQPSE
+540 
-546 VEGRKMEATAETS
+546 
-559 VRPEPFD
+559 
-566 EAQDRRSE
+566 
-574 AQPSEVEGRKME
+574 
-586 ATAETSVRP
+586 
-595 ERSEA
+595 
-600 QPSEVEGRKL
+600 
-610 AVAWDRSRRV
+610 RRV
-620 HVRRVTSTGPTPNAE
+620 RVRRVTGSDGTPNAE
-635 AARRLEAESLA
+635 GARRLEAQSLA
-646 RWLEEEV
+646 RWLQEEV
-653 LGRTFFDD
+653 LGNASFQDRD
-661 AAGHHVPVAPGH
+661 GNRVRVRPGH
-673 VAFLMRA
+673 VALLMRA

-691 RRRGIGY
+691 RGHGIGY

-731 VGVLRSPVGGH
+731 VGVLRSPVGGY
-742 SDTEIFALGRQQL
+742 DDADIFALSRQHL
-755 LDYRMVAGPRW
+755 LDYRLVAGPQW
-766 VDLPRDVMDL
+766 VDLPRGVMDL

-783 HREVRFLEAGKAVAR
+783 HREVRFLEAGKAVER

-823 KVRLVAEEAG
+823 KVRMVAEEAG

-848 RRVREEEDESEN
+848 RRVREEENESEN
-860 ALEEETL
+860 VLEEETL

-894 VNRRSGPPAQV
+894 VNNRTGPPAEVRQD
-905 HQNWATGLA
+905 WATGLV
-914 GIRIDDLWSLPGVFL
+914 GVHIDDLWSLPGVFL

-956 VVSFAERGQPD
+956 IISFAQRGQQH
-967 RDSMVS
+967 RDSMIS
-973 MIGEATGGDL
+973 MIDEATGGAL
-983 AHADPPAVTCGM
+983 AQAVPPAVACGT

-1001 VVEEDPGADEHGD
+1001 VAEEDPGADEHGD
-1014 RPPAPP
+1014 GLPTPP
-1020 PDAADWSWYEN
+1020 PDTTDWSWYED
-1031 LWARRRSDCEARRQ
+1031 LWARRRSDYEARGQ
-1045 TPIFLTPTRL
+1045 TPLFLAPTRF
-1055 KAAGEAAEPRLR
+1055 KDAGEAAEARPRAR
-1067 AGGLERDTALILGEL
+1067 GLERDTALALGSL
-1082 AHQVLEHWDFQ
+1082 AHQVLEHWDFR
-1093 TQRVEED
+1093 TTRIEED
-1100 LHEAI
+1100 LDGAI

-1128 ATLTGSPVYQEL
+1128 ATLTDSPVYEEL
-1140 RGARILGREIPFVLP
+1140 RGARILGREMPFVLP
-1155 WDGQIMEGVI
+1155 WDGQIMEGRI
-1165 DLVYERQ
+1165 DVVYERQ
-1172 GQLYV
+1172 GRIYV

-1186 DGDIAGVMHDYRHQ
+1186 DGEIPGVMHDYRHQ
-1200 AQVYTEAVRRG
+1200 ARTYTEAVRRG

-1224 RLGSGV
+1224 RLGRGV
-1230 DVPAGSLSE
+1230 DVPAEVAGGTP

>member
-89 AAKEAEAAELDA
+89 AAKEAEAAALDS

-112 IHGRARK
+112 IHGRARE

-229 GQWLRGLEDAI
+229 GQWLRGLEDTV

-267 RGGGASVDDEE
+267 RGGASVDDEE

-288 KDWAQEDFNHARDLA
+288 KDWAQEDFNHARDLV

-358 RIREELKTRFKAI
+358 RIREELKARFKAI

-482 IALQPGPV
+482 IALQPGPDT
-490 HPGEDPARPEQSYR
+490 PGEPTAGPEQRYVPHGPEPTEVSAPSSVRPARPDQR
-504 LGSPGPMEATAETSV
+504 DGLHG
-519 RPEPFDE
+519 PEPTE
-526 AQDRPFDKAQDRRS
+526 VSA
-540 EAQPSE
+540 PS
-546 VEGRKMEATAETS
+546 S

-574 AQPSEVEGRKME
+574 AQPSEVEGRK
-586 ATAETSVRP
+586 
-595 ERSEA
+595 
-600 QPSEVEGRKL
+600 L
-610 AVAWDRSRRV
+610 AVAWDRSRSPVR
-620 HVRRVTSTGPTPNAE
+620 VRRVTSTGPTPNAE

-653 LGRTFFDD
+653 LGRTSSTTGQ
-661 AAGHHVPVAPGH
+661 ATACGWRPVTWPFSCAP
-673 VAFLMRA
+673 
-680 LSNVQVYLEAL
+680 
-691 RRRGIGY
+691 
-698 VVEGERDFYAA
+698 
-709 QEVIDAV
+709 
-716 NLLRT
+716 
-721 VDNPHDRLAL
+721 
-731 VGVLRSPVGGH
+731 
-742 SDTEIFALGRQQL
+742 
-755 LDYRMVAGPRW
+755 
-766 VDLPRDVMDL
+766 
-776 YQRLFRL
+776 
-783 HREVRFLEAGKAVAR
+783 
-798 VFKELPLSVL
+798 
-808 AASRRSGQQAVANLE
+808 
-823 KVRLVAEEAG
+823 
-833 ANGSGTLKDVVAELE
+833 
-848 RRVREEEDESEN
+848 
-860 ALEEETL
+860 
-867 DAVRIMSIHRAK
+867 
-879 GLEFPVVVLVDALAG
+879 
-894 VNRRSGPPAQV
+894 
-905 HQNWATGLA
+905 
-914 GIRIDDLWSLPGVFL
+914 
-929 QAKRREREAYE
+929 
-940 QRRLLYVAMT
+940 
-950 RPRQQL
+950 
-956 VVSFAERGQPD
+956 
-967 RDSMVS
+967 
-973 MIGEATGGDL
+973 
-983 AHADPPAVTCGM
+983 
-995 GEMAVE
+995 
-1001 VVEEDPGADEHGD
+1001 
-1014 RPPAPP
+1014 
-1020 PDAADWSWYEN
+1020 
-1031 LWARRRSDCEARRQ
+1031 
-1045 TPIFLTPTRL
+1045 
-1055 KAAGEAAEPRLR
+1055 
-1067 AGGLERDTALILGEL
+1067 
-1082 AHQVLEHWDFQ
+1082 
-1093 TQRVEED
+1093 
-1100 LHEAI
+1100 
-1105 ARHAPELPAAQHR
+1105 
-1118 VVVRELKAIW
+1118 
-1128 ATLTGSPVYQEL
+1128 
-1140 RGARILGREIPFVLP
+1140 
-1155 WDGQIMEGVI
+1155 
-1165 DLVYERQ
+1165 
-1172 GQLYV
+1172 
-1177 ADYKTDQVT
+1177 
-1186 DGDIAGVMHDYRHQ
+1186 
-1200 AQVYTEAVRRG
+1200 
-1211 LNRDV
+1211 
-1216 AAFRLILL
+1216 
-1224 RLGSGV
+1224 
-1230 DVPAGSLSE
+1230 

>member
-1 MTTLPADDL
+1 M
-10 ERRQATTT
+10 
-18 FDRNVVVTAGAG
+18 
-30 TGKTTLL
+30 
-37 VERCVNLLMR
+37 
-47 PSDPVQMTELVAL
+47 
-60 TFTNKAANEMK
+60 
-71 ARLRDRL
+71 
-78 EVLAGHRTGGP
+78 
-89 AAKEAEAAELDA
+89 
-101 LRERYSITTDD
+101 
-112 IHGRARK
+112 
-119 ALQQLERAQIGTI
+119 
-132 HSFAAALLRLY
+132 
-143 PLETGLN
+143 
-150 PQFREDDG
+150 
-158 RLRKRQFDTGWGLWL
+158 
-173 DEELSGTG
+173 
-181 PRTEEWKKILGRF
+181 
-194 SLDRLGELALA
+194 
-205 LCADNVDLDGL
+205 
-216 QRPGGPDDPAGVL
+216 
-229 GQWLRGLEDAI
+229 
-240 TDLIHR
+240 
-246 HPKQRRIE
+246 
-254 QALAVGRR
+254 
-262 VIQAA
+262 
-267 RGGGASVDDEE
+267 
-278 LGLLRGLTAP
+278 
-288 KDWAQEDFNHARDLA
+288 
-303 TDARALAQVDPVV
+303 
-316 IHRLCALLVPFARQC
+316 
-331 REDFARH
+331 
-338 GLVTFD
+338 
-344 GLLVRSRDLLRDHP
+344 
-358 RIREELKTRFKAI
+358 
-371 LVDEFQD
+371 
-378 TDPLQ
+378 
-383 YEIILWLCEEPSRRA
+383 
-398 ASWRDI
+398 
-404 RLAPGKL
+404 
-411 FVVGDPK
+411 
-418 QSIYGFR
+418 
-425 GADIAAYLQVVKEVI
+425 
-440 QAQNGVEYRLTANF
+440 
-454 RSDARILDVVNGVF
+454 
-468 EHLIREEPG
+468 
-477 LQPEY
+477 
-482 IALQPGPV
+482 
-490 HPGEDPARPEQSYR
+490 
-504 LGSPGPMEATAETSV
+504 
-519 RPEPFDE
+519 
-526 AQDRPFDKAQDRRS
+526 
-540 EAQPSE
+540 
-546 VEGRKMEATAETS
+546 
-559 VRPEPFD
+559 
-566 EAQDRRSE
+566 
-574 AQPSEVEGRKME
+574 
-586 ATAETSVRP
+586 
-595 ERSEA
+595 
-600 QPSEVEGRKL
+600 
-610 AVAWDRSRRV
+610 
-620 HVRRVTSTGPTPNAE
+620 
-635 AARRLEAESLA
+635 
-646 RWLEEEV
+646 

-661 AAGHHVPVAPGH
+661 GTGNHVPVAPGH

-716 NLLRT
+716 NLLRA

-766 VDLPRDVMDL
+766 VDLPRDLMDL

-905 HQNWATGLA
+905 HQDWATGLA
-914 GIRIDDLWSLPGVFL
+914 GIRIDDMWSLPGVFL
-929 QAKRREREAYE
+929 QAKRRERESYE

-956 VVSFAERGQPD
+956 VVSFAERAQPD

-983 AHADPPAVTCGM
+983 AHADPPAVACGT
-995 GEMAVE
+995 GEMAVA

-1014 RPPAPP
+1014 RLPAPP
-1020 PDAADWSWYEN
+1020 PDAADWSWYED

-1082 AHQVLEHWDFQ
+1082 AHRVLEHWDFQ

-1186 DGDIAGVMHDYRHQ
+1186 DGEINGVMDDYRHQ

-1224 RLGSGV
+1224 RLGRGV
-1230 DVPAGSLSE
+1230 DVPAGSPSE

>member
-47 PSDPVQMTELVAL
+47 PSDPVEMTELVAL

-89 AAKEAEAAELDA
+89 AAKEAEAAALDS

-112 IHGRARK
+112 IHGRARE

-229 GQWLRGLEDAI
+229 GQWLRGLEDAM

-267 RGGGASVDDEE
+267 RGGASVDDEE
-278 LGLLRGLTAP
+278 LSLLRGLTAP
-288 KDWAQEDFNHARDLA
+288 KDWAQEDFHHARDLV
-303 TDARALAQVDPVV
+303 TDVRALARVDPGE

-358 RIREELKTRFKAI
+358 RIREELKARYKAI

-482 IALQPGPV
+482 IALQPGPDT
-490 HPGEDPARPEQSYR
+490 PGEPTAGPEQRY
-504 LGSPGPMEATAETSV
+504 GPHGPEPTEVAAPSSV
-519 RPEPFDE
+519 RPEQRHE
-526 AQDRPFDKAQDRRS
+526 LH
-540 EAQPSE
+540 
-546 VEGRKMEATAETS
+546 G
-559 VRPEPFD
+559 PEPT
-566 EAQDRRSE
+566 EVSA
-574 AQPSEVEGRKME
+574 PS
-586 ATAETSVRP
+586 SVRP

-610 AVAWDRSRRV
+610 AVARERSRRV

-661 AAGHHVPVAPGH
+661 GAGNRVPVEPGH

-716 NLLRT
+716 NLLRA

-783 HREVRFLEAGKAVAR
+783 HREVRFLEAGKAVAQ

-823 KVRLVAEEAG
+823 KVRLVAEEAS

-905 HQNWATGLA
+905 HQDWATGLA
-914 GIRIDDLWSLPGVFL
+914 GIRIDDLWSLSGVFL
-929 QAKRREREAYE
+929 QAKRREREVYE

-973 MIGEATGGDL
+973 MIGEATGGAL
-983 AHADPPAVTCGM
+983 AHADPPAVACGM

-1020 PDAADWSWYEN
+1020 PDAADWSWYED
-1031 LWARRRSDCEARRQ
+1031 LWGRRRSDYEARRQ

-1100 LHEAI
+1100 LDGAI

-1128 ATLTGSPVYQEL
+1128 AALTGSPVYQEL

-1200 AQVYTEAVRRG
+1200 AQIYTEAVRRG

-1216 AAFRLILL
+1216 TAFRLILL
-1224 RLGSGV
+1224 RLGRGV
-1230 DVPAGSLSE
+1230 DVPAGSPSE

>member
-47 PSDPVQMTELVAL
+47 PSDPVEMTELVAL

-89 AAKEAEAAELDA
+89 AAKEAEAAALDA

-112 IHGRARK
+112 IHGRARE
-119 ALQQLERAQIGTI
+119 ALRHLERAQIGTI

-173 DEELSGTG
+173 DQELSGTG

-240 TDLIHR
+240 TDLIRR

-267 RGGGASVDDEE
+267 GGGGASVDDEE
-278 LGLLRGLTAP
+278 LSLLRGLTAP
-288 KDWAQEDFNHARDLA
+288 KDWTQEDFNHARDLV
-303 TDARALAQVDPVV
+303 TDARALARVDPGE

-358 RIREELKTRFKAI
+358 RIREELKARFKAI

-482 IALQPGPV
+482 IALQPGP
-490 HPGEDPARPEQSYR
+490 GE
-504 LGSPGPMEATAETSV
+504 
-519 RPEPFDE
+519 
-526 AQDRPFDKAQDRRS
+526 
-540 EAQPSE
+540 
-546 VEGRKMEATAETS
+546 
-559 VRPEPFD
+559 
-566 EAQDRRSE
+566 
-574 AQPSEVEGRKME
+574 
-586 ATAETSVRP
+586 
-595 ERSEA
+595 
-600 QPSEVEGRKL
+600 
-610 AVAWDRSRRV
+610 
-620 HVRRVTSTGPTPNAE
+620 
-635 AARRLEAESLA
+635 
-646 RWLEEEV
+646 
-653 LGRTFFDD
+653 
-661 AAGHHVPVAPGH
+661 
-673 VAFLMRA
+673 
-680 LSNVQVYLEAL
+680 
-691 RRRGIGY
+691 
-698 VVEGERDFYAA
+698 
-709 QEVIDAV
+709 
-716 NLLRT
+716 
-721 VDNPHDRLAL
+721 
-731 VGVLRSPVGGH
+731 
-742 SDTEIFALGRQQL
+742 
-755 LDYRMVAGPRW
+755 
-766 VDLPRDVMDL
+766 
-776 YQRLFRL
+776 
-783 HREVRFLEAGKAVAR
+783 
-798 VFKELPLSVL
+798 
-808 AASRRSGQQAVANLE
+808 
-823 KVRLVAEEAG
+823 
-833 ANGSGTLKDVVAELE
+833 
-848 RRVREEEDESEN
+848 
-860 ALEEETL
+860 
-867 DAVRIMSIHRAK
+867 
-879 GLEFPVVVLVDALAG
+879 
-894 VNRRSGPPAQV
+894 
-905 HQNWATGLA
+905 
-914 GIRIDDLWSLPGVFL
+914 
-929 QAKRREREAYE
+929 
-940 QRRLLYVAMT
+940 
-950 RPRQQL
+950 
-956 VVSFAERGQPD
+956 
-967 RDSMVS
+967 
-973 MIGEATGGDL
+973 
-983 AHADPPAVTCGM
+983 
-995 GEMAVE
+995 
-1001 VVEEDPGADEHGD
+1001 
-1014 RPPAPP
+1014 
-1020 PDAADWSWYEN
+1020 
-1031 LWARRRSDCEARRQ
+1031 
-1045 TPIFLTPTRL
+1045 
-1055 KAAGEAAEPRLR
+1055 EPR
-1067 AGGLERDTALILGEL
+1067 
-1082 AHQVLEHWDFQ
+1082 
-1093 TQRVEED
+1093 
-1100 LHEAI
+1100 
-1105 ARHAPELPAAQHR
+1105 
-1118 VVVRELKAIW
+1118 
-1128 ATLTGSPVYQEL
+1128 S
-1140 RGARILGREIPFVLP
+1140 
-1155 WDGQIMEGVI
+1155 
-1165 DLVYERQ
+1165 
-1172 GQLYV
+1172 
-1177 ADYKTDQVT
+1177 
-1186 DGDIAGVMHDYRHQ
+1186 
-1200 AQVYTEAVRRG
+1200 
-1211 LNRDV
+1211 
-1216 AAFRLILL
+1216 
-1224 RLGSGV
+1224 S
-1230 DVPAGSLSE
+1230 

>member
-78 EVLAGHRTGGP
+78 EVLAGQRTGGP
-89 AAKEAEAAELDA
+89 AAKEAEAAALDS

-181 PRTEEWKKILGRF
+181 PRTEQWKKSLGRF

-240 TDLIHR
+240 ADLIRR

-254 QALAVGRR
+254 QALAVSRR

-267 RGGGASVDDEE
+267 RGVGASVDDEE
-278 LGLLRGLTAP
+278 SSLLRGLTAP
-288 KDWAQEDFNHARDLA
+288 KDWAQEDFHHARDLV
-303 TDARALAQVDPVV
+303 TDARALAQVDPGE

-398 ASWRDI
+398 ANWRDI

-482 IALQPGPV
+482 IALQPGPGT
-490 HPGEDPARPEQSYR
+490 PGEDPARPEQSYR

-519 RPEPFDE
+519 RPE
-526 AQDRPFDKAQDRRS
+526 
-540 EAQPSE
+540 
-546 VEGRKMEATAETS
+546 
-559 VRPEPFD
+559 
-566 EAQDRRSE
+566 
-574 AQPSEVEGRKME
+574 
-586 ATAETSVRP
+586 
-595 ERSEA
+595 RSEA

-610 AVAWDRSRRV
+610 AVAGERSRRV
-620 HVRRVTSTGPTPNAE
+620 RVRRVTSTGPTPNAE

-661 AAGHHVPVAPGH
+661 GAGNHVRVAPGH

-716 NLLRT
+716 NLLRA

-783 HREVRFLEAGKAVAR
+783 HREVRFLEVGKAVAR

-905 HQNWATGLA
+905 HQDWATGLA
-914 GIRIDDLWSLPGVFL
+914 GIRIDDLWSLSGVFL

-983 AHADPPAVTCGM
+983 AHADPPAVACGM
-995 GEMAVE
+995 GEIAVE
-1001 VVEEDPGADEHGD
+1001 VVEEDPEAAERGD
-1014 RPPAPP
+1014 RLPAPP
-1020 PDAADWSWYEN
+1020 PDAADWSWYED
-1031 LWARRRSDCEARRQ
+1031 LWGRRRSDCEARRQ

-1055 KAAGEAAEPRLR
+1055 KATGEAAEPRLR

-1128 ATLTGSPVYQEL
+1128 ATLTGSPVYREL

-1224 RLGSGV
+1224 RLGRGV
-1230 DVPAGSLSE
+1230 DVPAGSPSE

>member
-1 MTTLPADDL
+1 MSPRTLPPPDDL
-10 ERRQATTT
+10 ERRLATTT

-47 PSDPVQMTELVAL
+47 PSDPVPMTELVAL

-78 EVLAGHRTGGP
+78 EVLAGHSTGWP
-89 AAKEAEAAELDA
+89 AAAEAGTGEV
-101 LRERYSITTDD
+101 DD
-112 IHGRARK
+112 IRGRARE
-119 ALQQLERAQIGTI
+119 ALRHLERAQIGTI
-132 HSFAAALLRLY
+132 HSFAAGLLRLY
-143 PLETGLN
+143 PLETGLD
-150 PQFREDDG
+150 PQFRDG
-158 RLRKRQFDTGWGLWL
+158 DNLLLKRHFDTGWGLWL
-173 DEELSGTG
+173 DEELSGTS
-181 PRTEEWKKILGRF
+181 PRTAEWKRLLGRF
-194 SLDRLGELALA
+194 SLDRLRELALA
-205 LCADNVDLDGL
+205 LCAENVDLNGFE
-216 QRPGGPDDPAGVL
+216 RAGAPDDPAGVL
-229 GQWLRGLEDAI
+229 GEWLRELEDAA
-240 TDLIHR
+240 TDLIVR

-267 RGGGASVDDEE
+267 RGSGASVDAEE
-278 LGLLRGLTAP
+278 LSLLRGLTAP
-288 KDWAQEDFNHARDLA
+288 KDWTQEDFNHARDLV
-303 TDARALAQVDPVV
+303 TDTRALAQVDPAE
-316 IHRLCALLVPFARQC
+316 IHRLCDLLVPFARQC
-331 REDFARH
+331 REGFARD

-344 GLLVRSRDLLRDHP
+344 GLLVRARDLLRDHP

-383 YEIILWLCEEPSRRA
+383 YEILLWLCEERSRRA
-398 ASWRDI
+398 ANWRDV

-454 RSDARILDVVNGVF
+454 RSDPRILDVVNGVF
-468 EHLIREEPG
+468 ECLIREQPG

-482 IALQPGPV
+482 IALQPGLDSA
-490 HPGEDPARPEQSYR
+490 GENPARPEQSHG
-504 LGSPGPMEATAETSV
+504 LGSPGPMEATVETSV
-519 RPEPFDE
+519 RPEQRYRLGSLGPM
-526 AQDRPFDKAQDRRS
+526 
-540 EAQPSE
+540 E
-546 VEGRKMEATAETS
+546 VAVDTS
-559 VRPEPFD
+559 VRPEQRYRLGSRGP
-566 EAQDRRSE
+566 
-574 AQPSEVEGRKME
+574 ME
-586 ATAETSVRP
+586 AADTSVRP

-610 AVAWDRSRRV
+610 AVTWEQSRRV
-620 HVRRVTSTGPTPNAE
+620 HVRRVTTPGQTPKAD

-653 LGRTFFDD
+653 LGRTSFDD
-661 AAGHHVPVAPGH
+661 GAGNHVRVEPGH

-716 NLLRT
+716 NLLRA

-742 SDTEIFALGRQQL
+742 SDTEIFALSRQQL

-766 VDLPRDVMDL
+766 VDLPRDVLDL
-776 YQRLFRL
+776 YQHLFRL
-783 HREVRFLEAGKAVAR
+783 HREVRFLEAGKAVER

-823 KVRLVAEEAG
+823 KVRLVAQEAG
-833 ANGSGTLKDVVAELE
+833 ADGSGTLKDVVAELE

-905 HQNWATGLA
+905 YQDWATGLA

-929 QAKRREREAYE
+929 QAQRREREAYE

-950 RPRQQL
+950 RPRHQL

-973 MIGEATGGDL
+973 MIDEATGGAL
-983 AHADPPAVTCGM
+983 AHADPPAVACGM

-1001 VVEEDPGADEHGD
+1001 VVEEDPEADEHGD
-1014 RPPAPP
+1014 RLPAPA
-1020 PDAADWSWYEN
+1020 PDTADWSWYED
-1031 LWARRRSDCEARRQ
+1031 LWGRRLRDYEARRQ

-1055 KAAGEAAEPRLR
+1055 KAAGEAAEARLR
-1067 AGGLERDTALILGEL
+1067 AGGLERDTALVLGSL

-1100 LHEAI
+1100 LDEAI
-1105 ARHAPELPAAQHR
+1105 VRHAPELPAAQHR
-1118 VVVRELKAIW
+1118 VVVRELKTIW
-1128 ATLTGSPVYQEL
+1128 STLTGSPVYEEL
-1140 RGARILGREIPFVLP
+1140 RSARILGREIPFVLP

-1172 GQLYV
+1172 GHLYI

-1186 DGDIAGVMHDYRHQ
+1186 DGEIAAVMHDYRHQ
-1200 AQVYTEAVRRG
+1200 AWIYTEAVRRS

-1224 RLGSGV
+1224 RLGRGV
-1230 DVPAGSLSE
+1230 DVPAGSPS